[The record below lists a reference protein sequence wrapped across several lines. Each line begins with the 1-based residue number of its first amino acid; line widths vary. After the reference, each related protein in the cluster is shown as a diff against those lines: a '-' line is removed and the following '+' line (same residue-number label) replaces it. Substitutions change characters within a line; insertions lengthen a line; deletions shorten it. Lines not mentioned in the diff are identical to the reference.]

1 MEQVKSKKSVSDL
14 IKDLTVEEREN
25 LYNSAV
31 IDREYAKE
39 KAIKKYPK
47 WLYFNADYKC
57 KRLTEIALQNF
68 EKRENRKLSNVEMY
82 FYKAIIILGNDEEF
96 SKTLQSADNKNDI
109 ITRNTGIS
117 NGYISLRKL
126 IYKLNQAQQE
136 NDFSNSKTFT
146 KNR

>member
-1 MEQVKSKKSVSDL
+1 MEKMQEKKSISEL
-14 IKDLTVEEREN
+14 IKDLTIEERQK

-31 IDREYAKE
+31 MDREYAKE

-47 WLYFNADYKC
+47 WFRFNAEYKC

-68 EKRENRKLSNVEMY
+68 ENREKRNLSNIEMY
-82 FYKAIIILGNDEEF
+82 FYRAIIILGSDEEF
-96 SKTLQSADNKNDI
+96 SETLQSANNKNDI

-136 NDFSNSKTFT
+136 NNFSNSKTFT
-146 KNR
+146 KK

>member
-1 MEQVKSKKSVSDL
+1 MEKMQEKKSISEL
-14 IKDLTVEEREN
+14 IKDLTIEERQK

-31 IDREYAKE
+31 MDREYAKE

-47 WLYFNADYKC
+47 WFRFNAEYKC

-68 EKRENRKLSNVEMY
+68 ENREKRNLSNIEMY
-82 FYKAIIILGNDEEF
+82 FYRAIIILGSDEEF
-96 SKTLQSADNKNDI
+96 SETLQSANNKNDI

-136 NDFSNSKTFT
+136 NNFSNSKIFT
-146 KNR
+146 KK

>member
-1 MEQVKSKKSVSDL
+1 MEKMQEKKSISEL
-14 IKDLTVEEREN
+14 IKDLTIEERQK

-47 WLYFNADYKC
+47 WFRFNAEYKC

-68 EKRENRKLSNVEMY
+68 ENREKRNLSNIEMY
-82 FYKAIIILGNDEEF
+82 FYRAIIILGSDEEF
-96 SKTLQSADNKNDI
+96 SETLQSANNKNDI

-136 NDFSNSKTFT
+136 NNFSNSKTFT
-146 KNR
+146 KK

>member
-1 MEQVKSKKSVSDL
+1 MEKIQEKKSISEL
-14 IKDLTVEEREN
+14 IKDLTIEERQK

-47 WLYFNADYKC
+47 WFHFNAEYKC

-68 EKRENRKLSNVEMY
+68 ENREKRKLSNIEIY
-82 FYKAIIILGNDEEF
+82 FYRAIIILGSDEEF
-96 SKTLQSADNKNDI
+96 SEILQSADNKNDI
-109 ITRNTGIS
+109 IIRNTGIS

-136 NDFSNSKTFT
+136 NNFSNSKIFT
-146 KNR
+146 KK